1 VAQPLLK
8 ISSSFLLLALTRRS
22 VGPLFLGAQSPAL
35 EGMRG
40 RRSFS
45 PREMPM
51 RLLDCA
57 GAPIVVRLRIMPRSA
72 LGLIETSGI
81 DGALRATHAASN
93 SGQVVI
99 VSAEQSTGGRMTV
112 KIEGDWVAVQ
122 SAIEAGARAAF
133 VAGELLSMHVIP
145 RPDDGVTPILPY
157 SRFVDRY
164 RPEEQTEPKK
174 KSVTKPSARVKSVAR
189 VPRRVEASTPAAAAR
204 TLSLLSFSIIDR
216 KRGTNSFSSYS
227 HNVRT
232 ANDLIWGSSSW
243 VAKRLIDKNE
253 SNVSSPQSCS
263 ISSISASRRQCGRL
277 GQIVL
282 NFSNS
287 DSSISERRY
296 KMRGSKGLLSSSSA
310 ASK

>member
-1 VAQPLLK
+1 
-8 ISSSFLLLALTRRS
+8 
-22 VGPLFLGAQSPAL
+22 
-35 EGMRG
+35 
-40 RRSFS
+40 
-45 PREMPM
+45 M

-204 TLSLLSFSIIDR
+204 QPEAAPAVRPAPSEGPAAPGAPAAPDQPTRAELEQMAVVKLRHYARTLPGLPIKGREISKANKQQLLDAIASVG
-216 KRGTNSFSSYS
+216 RG
-227 HNVRT
+227 
-232 ANDLIWGSSSW
+232 
-243 VAKRLIDKNE
+243 E
-253 SNVSSPQSCS
+253 
-263 ISSISASRRQCGRL
+263 
-277 GQIVL
+277 
-282 NFSNS
+282 
-287 DSSISERRY
+287 
-296 KMRGSKGLLSSSSA
+296 
-310 ASK
+310 